1 MNKKNNA
8 REAFQKI
15 PSVDDILSDVK
26 DKEGIPNHL
35 LKTKVR
41 EFLDKLRK
49 EIKNQK
55 IPNDIPKYISTMVEK
70 IIAANK
76 SSSLKSIINGT
87 GIILN
92 TGLGRAPISKDI
104 ILSVADS
111 IYPYCNLEVDK
122 NTNDKYKI
130 PSDFTKISKFILDD
144 ITVYEVFKKN
154 KL

>member
-15 PSVDDILSDVK
+15 PSVDDILSNVK
-26 DKEGIPNHL
+26 DKEGIPDHL

-55 IPNDIPKYISTMVEK
+55 IPNDIPKYTSTMVEK
-70 IIAANK
+70 IIATNK
-76 SSSLKSIINGT
+76 SSSLKSVINGT

-104 ILSVADS
+104 ILSVAES

-122 NTNDKYKI
+122 DTNKR
-130 PSDFTKISKFILDD
+130 SNRLDH
-144 ITVYEVFKKN
+144 IE
-154 KL
+154 L